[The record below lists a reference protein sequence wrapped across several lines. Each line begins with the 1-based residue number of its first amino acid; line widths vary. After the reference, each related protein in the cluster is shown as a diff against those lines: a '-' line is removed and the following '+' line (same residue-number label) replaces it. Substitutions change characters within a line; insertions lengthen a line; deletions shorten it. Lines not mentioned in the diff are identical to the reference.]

1 MKPLALAIGFPS
13 GGATR
18 EKRAA
23 MGVVLWGSLS
33 PRTGRIIFEWSFLLG
48 LHYYRM
54 YEKTEKSKHESANS
68 KLQIYNI
75 IRLKKILNIQI
86 RQRNRRIQEAIQNH
100 GKLAICERI

>member
-48 LHYYRM
+48 LLR
-54 YEKTEKSKHESANS
+54 T
-68 KLQIYNI
+68 L
-75 IRLKKILNIQI
+75 LPDV
-86 RQRNRRIQEAIQNH
+86 
-100 GKLAICERI
+100 